1 MPLAILLSII
11 LHLIIILLLKFS
23 DAFVFDF
30 SPDKDKEIP
39 KEVTFVFP
47 ENKPKPEPADIPRQ
61 IVENLNENQ
70 LLPDFSNLLSDNNS
84 RATNP
89 DVLDQT
95 GNMPYSQGN
104 VPLANLSNPLINPS
118 YTKTSPSKKFSKD
131 ALIGEYTDNR
141 VESTKQQEQNQ
152 NTAATMSSQRTN
164 NMLLQKEFSADDVG
178 DISLST
184 YAWEWAPYINY
195 FKKRLY
201 QVWYVPS
208 AYYRLGLIH
217 GYTIIRFTMNRDG
230 TLSGY
235 EVLIHE
241 GHSSLQQSSIGA
253 VTAAFPLKELPAHFP
268 EETLTLTLRLIYPNL
283 KQGSN

>member
-1 MPLAILLSII
+1 MNTYKFEYLEEEKRNYWLPLAILLSII

-47 ENKPKPEPADIPRQ
+47 ENKPKPDAADIPRQ

-70 LLPDFSNLLSDNNS
+70 LLPDFSNLLSDKNS
-84 RATNP
+84 QARNP
-89 DVLDQT
+89 NVLDQT

-152 NTAATMSSQRTN
+152 NTAATMSSQGTN
-164 NMLLQKEFSADDVG
+164 NMLLQKE
-178 DISLST
+178 LQ
-184 YAWEWAPYINY
+184 PY
-195 FKKRLY
+195 
-201 QVWYVPS
+201 
-208 AYYRLGLIH
+208 
-217 GYTIIRFTMNRDG
+217 
-230 TLSGY
+230 
-235 EVLIHE
+235 
-241 GHSSLQQSSIGA
+241 
-253 VTAAFPLKELPAHFP
+253 LP
-268 EETLTLTLRLIYPNL
+268 
-283 KQGSN
+283 